1 MRLFVLLLEGKA
13 NFEGTGRYADI
24 TLPTADVIEQAPA
37 DLKERFDAI
46 ESIDLSGLRNLTGR
60 WACVSSDNS
69 AADGLSIRLVYECV
83 CMYIYVCVLC
93 VC

>member
-13 NFEGTGRYADI
+13 NLKDTGTI
-24 TLPTADVIEQAPA
+24 TLPPADVMEQAPA

-46 ESIDLSGLRNLTGR
+46 ESIDLSGLANLEGR
-60 WACVSSDNS
+60 WVCVSSDNS

-83 CMYIYVCVLC
+83 CMYIYICVCLC